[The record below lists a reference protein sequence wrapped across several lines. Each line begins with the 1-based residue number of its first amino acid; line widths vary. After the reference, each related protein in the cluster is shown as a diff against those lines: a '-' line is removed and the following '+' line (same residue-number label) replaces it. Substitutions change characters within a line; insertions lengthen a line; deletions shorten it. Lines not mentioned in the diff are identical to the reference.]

1 MRRLAAWIVVLS
13 LVAPTAMVVALFA
26 GDAGSA
32 TTLPPATP
40 APAATAPAPGLG
52 DPGKLD
58 RIALEFGL
66 ANTDGFKLAGRDARQ
81 QLVVSGHFSSSQ
93 IRDLTHK
100 VAYDVEPKGIIEVD
114 KTGLVSPVAE
124 GQATVTAR
132 HSDGQS
138 STAKVT
144 VTHIAQDQPVN
155 FANDVVPVFTKF
167 GCNSGGCHG
176 KASGQNG
183 FRLSLLGF
191 EPKED
196 FEHLVKEARGR
207 RLFPA
212 APERSLLLMK
222 ASGIMPH
229 GGGARIEHDSAPY
242 RVIRRWIE
250 QGMPY
255 GKPDD
260 PVVAR
265 IEVYPTQR
273 TLDRNAEQQLI
284 CIAHYSDGSTRD
296 VTSMTQFD
304 PNDVEMAS
312 VSARGVVKTNE
323 LAGTVAI
330 MARFQ
335 GHVGVFRA
343 MIPLGAQVSDHPAT
357 KNFIDEH
364 VFAQL
369 KHLACHR
376 RRSATIR
383 LSFAAFRSISPG
395 VCRAPRKPNSSWP
408 TPTPP
413 SARSWSIGCWRARRM
428 PITSPTNG
436 ARSCATSGEW
446 TPTARGTYLFHS
458 WIRQSL
464 HENKPYDQFVR
475 EIIAASGEVG
485 ENPPVVWYREVKDS
499 VQQLEDTAQL
509 FLGMR
514 FQCAHC
520 HHHPFEKWSQQDYF
534 GFNAFF
540 SRVGRKPGQQPGE
553 ERMFHQRGAAQATNT
568 KTGQPVK
575 PTGLDS
581 SPMDLSADEDPRHAL
596 VDWMAQPDNQFFAPA
611 LVNRYWKHFFGRGI
625 VDPEDDMRVTNPPSN
640 PQLLDALSKHFIE
653 SKFDLK
659 NLVRTICT
667 STTYQLS
674 AEPNEYNCGDKQ
686 SFSRYYPKRLN
697 AEVLLDAI
705 DHVTAATT
713 KFNGLPEGTRAVQLP
728 DTNVNSYFLQ
738 VFGRPDGASACECE
752 RSNEANLAQSL
763 HLLNSS
769 DVQNKLTSGSGRAAH
784 LADDKALTHQQKIE
798 QIYLQ
803 AFSRQPDSN
812 EMGVAVAYIEKTK
825 NDKQAYED
833 ILWAIVNTKEFL
845 FNH

>member
-26 GDAGSA
+26 GDAGA
-32 TTLPPATP
+32 PATP
-40 APAATAPAPGLG
+40 APAATAPAPGPGLG

-58 RIALEFGL
+58 RIAVEFGL
-66 ANTDGFKLAGRDARQ
+66 ATTDGFKLAGRDARQ

-93 IRDLTHK
+93 VRDLTHK
-100 VAYDVEPKGIIEVD
+100 VAYDVEPKGIVEVD

-132 HSDGQS
+132 HPDGQT

-144 VTHIAQDQPVN
+144 VSQIAQDQPVN

-183 FRLSLLGF
+183 FKLSLLGF

-196 FEHLVKEARGR
+196 FEHLVMEARGR

-222 ASGIMPH
+222 ASGTMPH
-229 GGGARIEHDSAPY
+229 GGGARIDHDSAPY

-250 QGMPY
+250 QGTPY
-255 GKPDD
+255 GKSDD

-343 MIPLGAQVSDHPAT
+343 MIPLGAQVSELPAT

-369 KHLACHR
+369 KQLGMPSSKLCDDATFIR
-376 RRSATIR
+376 RVSVDIIGR
-383 LSFAAFRSISPG
+383 L
-395 VCRAPRKPNSSWP
+395 
-408 TPTPP
+408 P
-413 SARSWSIGCWRARRM
+413 SAEEAKQFLADSDTAKREKLVDRLLASTAYADYFANKWSAVLRNKRRM
-428 PITSPTNG
+428 DTH
-436 ARSCATSGEW
+436 
-446 TPTARGTYLFHS
+446 ARGTYLFHS
-458 WIRQSL
+458 WIRQNL
-464 HENKPYDQFVR
+464 HENRPYDQFVR

-514 FQCAHC
+514 LQCAHC

-553 ERMFHQRGAAQATNT
+553 ERVFHQRGAAQATNT

-581 SPMDLSADEDPRHAL
+581 SPMDLTADEDPRHAL
-596 VDWMAQPDNQFFAPA
+596 VDWMAHPDNKFFAPA

-625 VDPEDDMRVTNPPSN
+625 VDPEDDMRVTNPPAN
-640 PQLLDALSKHFIE
+640 PQLLDALSKHFID
-653 SKFDLK
+653 SKFDSEGPRSDDLHIDDVSVERRAK
-659 NLVRTICT
+659 RIQLRRQAKLFALLSKAAQRRGAVRR
-667 STTYQLS
+667 
-674 AEPNEYNCGDKQ
+674 D
-686 SFSRYYPKRLN
+686 
-697 AEVLLDAI
+697 
-705 DHVTAATT
+705 
-713 KFNGLPEGTRAVQLP
+713 
-728 DTNVNSYFLQ
+728 
-738 VFGRPDGASACECE
+738 
-752 RSNEANLAQSL
+752 
-763 HLLNSS
+763 
-769 DVQNKLTSGSGRAAH
+769 
-784 LADDKALTHQQKIE
+784 
-798 QIYLQ
+798 
-803 AFSRQPDSN
+803 
-812 EMGVAVAYIEKTK
+812 
-825 NDKQAYED
+825 
-833 ILWAIVNTKEFL
+833 
-845 FNH
+845 